1 VFGRKFRSGLLVFR
15 PPARVRLRGCHP
27 LRLPVPRDFA
37 CTRCGVDDGATSSL
51 PFGGYS
57 ARSVPVSVALTPG
70 IAVAFFSCPYYNA
83 LLQGVPVPGPVLR
96 SPPGVRPCGF
106 RSGAWNGRVTGTPR
120 LTRGTK
126 SHSETPG
133 SRIACVFPGR
143 IAACRVLRRCQGRV
157 IPLSAYAYRTLRMP
171 E

>member
-1 VFGRKFRSGLLVFR
+1 MFGRKFRSGLLDFR
-15 PPARVRLRGCHP
+15 PSARVRLRGCHP
-27 LRLPVPRDFA
+27 LRLPVPRGFA
-37 CTRCGVDDGATSSL
+37 CTRRDVDGATSSL

-57 ARSVPVSVALTPG
+57 AWSLPVSVALTPG

-83 LLQGVPVPGPVLR
+83 LLQGVPVPGPVVR
-96 SPPGVRPCGF
+96 SLHGIRPCGF
-106 RSGAWNGRVTGTPR
+106 PPRTKNGQVAGTPR

-133 SRIACVFPGR
+133 SQIACVFPGR
-143 IAACRVLRRCQGRV
+143 IAACRVLHRRQGRV
-157 IPLSAYAYRTLRMP
+157 ILLSASAYRTLRMS